1 MGRIKMGQLTVA
13 ATQPPTFRGFFRIGG
28 ANLIVRDDPAL
39 FDDPNYAPGVF
50 ESLQEAWDNGDYFV
64 VDQVDD
70 DGNIVDSLG
79 SMAGYGGPR
88 KAAEAFARD
97 HAVKTNPGRTSGRRR
112 EMRPYEIDS
121 AMTGGTLSGEQ
132 LTRLAAL
139 LERRTGIAC
148 RAVLDSHNGAHNDDP
163 DIISDDV
170 FFAAAEAIASD
181 HAVKTNPGRTSGQK
195 RRWVTGGIIHRYTAK
210 GFSREDT
217 GGNCDAWARLGGR
230 GEPHLLVTY
239 VDEQSAPVLEHRPVT
254 LSIMRAMTG
263 NEEDILYS
271 RDYASSD
278 RFLRAL
284 GDLSNAEMV
293 GTFDIT
299 G

>member
-1 MGRIKMGQLTVA
+1 MGKIKMGRLTVV
-13 ATQPPTFRGFFRIGG
+13 ATQPPTFRGFFRIDGL
-28 ANLIVRDDPAL
+28 NLVVLNDSELVEDL
-39 FDDPNYAPGVF
+39 DYAPGVF

-64 VDQVDD
+64 VEHSDD
-70 DGNIVDSLG
+70 DGTLIDSLS

-88 KAAEAFARD
+88 KAAEAFA
-97 HAVKTNPGRTSGRRR
+97 
-112 EMRPYEIDS
+112 
-121 AMTGGTLSGEQ
+121 Q
-132 LTRLAAL
+132 
-139 LERRTGIAC
+139 
-148 RAVLDSHNGAHNDDP
+148 
-163 DIISDDV
+163 
-170 FFAAAEAIASD
+170 D

-195 RRWVTGGIIHRYTAK
+195 RRWATGGLIHRYTAK

-230 GEPHLLVTY
+230 GEPHLMVTCA
-239 VDEQSAPVLEHRPVT
+239 DEQSAPVQEHRPVT